1 MHPARTSL
9 RPTGSGAARS
19 QAYCEPR
26 KSGAVLEIGSSLRE
40 ARVGRGL
47 ELADVETATKIR
59 ARYLAALEDER
70 FDILPGR
77 AYAKAFLCTYARHLG
92 LEEHL
97 LVDEFDARLPPEE
110 PLIVPPSRHRA
121 LWVPSPSMLLPL
133 AVGLVFVALLAAG
146 EFGSGTRSPGVIG
159 LSSRPQGHAGQAPS
173 HPAAIAARPRRARS
187 SPKVARVGLTAARGD
202 CWLLVRV
209 DSGAGLVLYENT
221 LTRGHSVS
229 FARPRLWIR
238 LGAPGNV
245 SATLNGRPIES
256 LPRNEH
262 PTNILVS
269 PRGARTV

>member
-1 MHPARTSL
+1 MHPGPHEFAH
-9 RPTGSGAARS
+9 PTGSGATRS

-40 ARVGRGL
+40 ARVDRGL

-70 FDILPGR
+70 FDAFPGR

-92 LEEHL
+92 LKEHL
-97 LVDEFDARLPPEE
+97 FADEFEARLPPEE

-121 LWVPSPSMLLPL
+121 RFRVPSPSMLLLL
-133 AVGLVFVALLAAG
+133 AVGLVLVALLAAG
-146 EFGSGTRSPGVIG
+146 EFGSGTRSPGVTG
-159 LSSRPQGHAGQAPS
+159 LSSRPPGHAGQAPS
-173 HPAAIAARPRRARS
+173 HPAAIAARPQRARS
-187 SPKVARVGLTAARGD
+187 SPKVARVVLTAARGD

-209 DSGAGLVLYENT
+209 DSEAGLVLYENT
-221 LTRGHSVS
+221 LTRGHSAS

-245 SATLNGRPIES
+245 SATLNGRPIEG
-256 LPRNEH
+256 LPRN